1 MSITATPNHRAAI
14 CVCTHNRAE
23 VLKRL
28 LLTLREIELGDYD
41 PAGVEL
47 IVIDNNPNSATR
59 DICEI
64 TGASLPI
71 NVHYTTEPEPGITY
85 ARNRA
90 VAVALE
96 RGAGFI
102 AFIDDDDVP
111 RSDWLLQLLE
121 RQRATGAD
129 LVFGSWVLDE
139 QMPDWARESGIF
151 RSPSKTKLEKKG
163 GRYGLPDCASTC
175 NLLVGKDILERVAA
189 VGPVFSH
196 AFCYSGGED
205 KDFFIRAHHMGA
217 SLASAEKSIIHRIHG
232 LDRYTARGL
241 IRRGFKNGCS
251 QVNMARYHGD
261 GKRRLKLLSTALA
274 KLLIS
279 LIILPFT
286 IFSKGGFM
294 HSLYRIAKATGV
306 LFTTLT
312 GRSIKYYS
320 R

>member
-1 MSITATPNHRAAI
+1 MTSRTDLNVAI

-28 LLTLREIELGDYD
+28 LLHLRDIDLNGYN
-41 PAGVEL
+41 PACVEL

-59 DICEI
+59 DICEQ
-64 TGASLPI
+64 TGQSLPI
-71 NVHYTTEPEPGITY
+71 RVHYTTEPVPGITY

-96 RGAGFI
+96 RGAELV
-102 AFIDDDDVP
+102 AFIDDDDIP
-111 RSDWLLQLLE
+111 HPDWLTQLLD

-129 LVFGSWVLDE
+129 LVFGSWILDE
-139 QMPDWARESGIF
+139 QMPDWARDSGIF
-151 RSPSKTKLEKKG
+151 RSPTKTKQDKKG

-175 NLLVGKDILERVAA
+175 NLLVGKDILLRVGAA
-189 VGPVFSH
+189 GPIFSH
-196 AFCYSGGED
+196 AFCNSGGED
-205 KDFFIRAHHMGA
+205 KDFFIRAHHLGA
-217 SLASAEKSIIHRIHG
+217 QLASAEHSFIHRIHG
-232 LDRYTARGL
+232 PSRYTAKGL

-261 GKRRLKLLSTALA
+261 SSRRLKLLATALT
-274 KLLIS
+274 KLVIS

-286 IFSKGGFM
+286 LFSRAKFM
-294 HSLYRIAKATGV
+294 HSLYRVAKASGV
-306 LFTTLT
+306 LFTTVT
-312 GRSIKYYS
+312 GRSFKYYS